1 MANYDLWFLSQ
12 ASVVHPPTS
21 IFLRTQTKQRKEIEI
36 ENHITRRLT
45 LITISQINHSKIR
58 LLDDQDRERS

>member
-12 ASVVHPPTS
+12 TSVHLPFTS
-21 IFLRTQTKQRKEIEI
+21 IFLRTRTKQRKEIEI

-45 LITISQINHSKIR
+45 LITIS
-58 LLDDQDRERS
+58 